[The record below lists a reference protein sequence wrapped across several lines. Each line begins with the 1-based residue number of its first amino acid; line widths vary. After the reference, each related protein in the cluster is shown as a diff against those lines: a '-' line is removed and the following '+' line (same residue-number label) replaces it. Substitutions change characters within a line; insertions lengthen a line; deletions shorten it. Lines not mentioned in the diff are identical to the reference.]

1 MLEYQN
7 TKTFLQKTIEHRA
20 DWYEEVFVFKKVK
33 NTVLWTYFAS
43 ELNDEEIAGMFFWR
57 RIGKKQ
63 IRV

>member
-43 ELNDEEIAGMFFWR
+43 ELNDEEIAGMFF
-57 RIGKKQ
+57 
-63 IRV
+63 